1 MLFIDTNGKFVE
13 INRQQFKC
21 DKEYYSKILYV
32 KTKKNFLNNDQK
44 KNIIS
49 TILYEDK

>member
-13 INRQQFKC
+13 IKRQDYTS
-21 DKEYYSKILYV
+21 DKDYYLKIMQV
-32 KTKKNFLNNDQK
+32 KTKKKIINNEQK